1 MTSALLCSTELKK
14 SKLKRDF
21 SGRKQNFLL
30 LAKIRMVI
38 IVNKVVSVEI
48 SPSNIESFCIDKIEG
63 QLFDIHLKYQEKE
76 IKVGDRTER
85 VKGETYLSNI
95 RVGRIL
101 VDFELEE

>member
-1 MTSALLCSTELKK
+1 MVTLLK
-14 SKLKRDF
+14 SVK
-21 SGRKQNFLL
+21 
-30 LAKIRMVI
+30 
-38 IVNKVVSVEI
+38 VEI

-63 QLFDIHLKYQEKE
+63 QIFDIHLKYKEKE

-95 RVGRIL
+95 RVERIL